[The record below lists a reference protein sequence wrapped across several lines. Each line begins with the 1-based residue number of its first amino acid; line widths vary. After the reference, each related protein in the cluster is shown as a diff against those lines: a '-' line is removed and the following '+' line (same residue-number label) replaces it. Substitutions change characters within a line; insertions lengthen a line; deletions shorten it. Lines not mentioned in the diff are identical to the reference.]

1 MTRTVLRGVAVL
13 VISATAASVTASAVR
28 AQPAG
33 QLCRKF
39 TQGRLAFTSQTVG
52 TGWTC
57 AAAKSWIV
65 KLSNDRVRVSAR
77 NVPLTNGPRG
87 YHCLA
92 TPFSRGGR
100 ATSGT
105 CFKGTI
111 AFPGSGFA
119 WDGTSS

>member
-1 MTRTVLRGVAVL
+1 MNRKLTTLVVVAL
-13 VISATAASVTASAVR
+13 GCLAAASTVGAAR
-28 AQPAG
+28 AG
-33 QLCRKF
+33 QLCPSFK
-39 TQGRLAFTSQTVG
+39 QNGGSYHWETVG

-57 AAAKSWIV
+57 ASAKPWVV
-65 KLSNDRVRVSAR
+65 KLSSDHVRKSTA

-87 YHCLA
+87 YHCYA

-111 AFPGSGFA
+111 AFPKSGFA
-119 WDGTSS
+119 WNGA